1 MLDPLRLLLTR
12 FNLIVTYYEV
22 GPYNITIIQD
32 KYGNF
37 LLSGREETIF

>member
-37 LLSGREETIF
+37 LHSDVEETIF